1 MKQPYSYLD
10 KDPDANIPKLL
21 DMLEKSDK
29 SGEAISSQVRGIRE
43 AMAMAMVCTS
53 PKRAYYG
60 PAPQCA
66 LNSPPIALLL
76 QAAQKAAFFYSL
88 YNPL

>member
-21 DMLEKSDK
+21 DMLEKYDK

-43 AMAMAMVCTS
+43 AMAVVCTS
-53 PKRAYYG
+53 HKRAYYG
-60 PAPQCA
+60 PAPQGA

-76 QAAQKAAFFYSL
+76 QTARKAAFFYSL